1 MPEAPASATW
11 GRRHTLVALCLAA
24 MFLAYTDRVN
34 IAVAALAM
42 QAQFH
47 WSQTVKGLVLSSFFV
62 GYMAFQIGAGALAR
76 RFGGKRVLAVAVA
89 WWSAFTLLTP
99 LAASLSV
106 GVLVAA
112 RIGLGLGEAA
122 VMPATYELFSR
133 WVPPAERGRA
143 IGRLLS
149 GIPVG
154 QIVGFLVTGWM
165 TAEFGWPASFY
176 LFGALGLA
184 WACYWLWAVAN
195 DPAHDPRV
203 GAAEQRLLATCAGT
217 RLGADRPTTPWRLF
231 LRQSSVWALV
241 AAHFAHNWTLYMLV
255 SWLPSYFRDSHGLG
269 IASSGL
275 YSAGPWATYFAAL
288 QLTGAWSDAAIARG
302 VRTVH
307 VRRIATSGGLLA
319 ASACLLL
326 LRAVDSP
333 TLALALICVA
343 TAAIGVAASGFT
355 SVPLD
360 LSPRHAPVLIGF
372 SNTLA
377 TIPGIAGV
385 AVTGW
390 LVDVTHTYA
399 AAFLVSALC
408 SVGGALFFL
417 RYASDRRLEG

>member
-1 MPEAPASATW
+1 MGDAWGAAGW
-11 GRRHTLVALCLAA
+11 GRRHTLVLLCLAA

-42 QAQFH
+42 QAEFH
-47 WSQTVKGLVLSSFFV
+47 WTQTVKGLVLSSFFV
-62 GYMAFQIGAGALAR
+62 GYMALQVGAGALAR
-76 RFGGKRVLAVAVA
+76 RFGGKRVLAFAVA
-89 WWSAFTLLTP
+89 WWSAFTLVTP

-106 GVLVAA
+106 GALIAA

-154 QIVGFLVTGWM
+154 QIVGFLSTGWM
-165 TAEFGWPASFY
+165 TAAYGWPASFY
-176 LFGALGLA
+176 VFGALGLG
-184 WACYWLWAVAN
+184 WAAYWLATVAN
-195 DPAHDPRV
+195 DPAHDARV
-203 GAAEQRLLATCAGT
+203 GAAERALLAGCAAT
-217 RLGADRPTTPWRLF
+217 RLGADGPRTPWRLF
-231 LRQSSVWALV
+231 LRAPPVWALA

-255 SWLPSYFRDSHGLG
+255 SWLPSYFRESHGLG

-275 YSAGPWATYFAAL
+275 YSAGPWAAYFAAL
-288 QLTGAWSDAAIARG
+288 QFTGVASDRAIARG
-302 VRTVH
+302 VATIR
-307 VRRIATSGGLLA
+307 VRRVATSGGLLA
-319 ASACLLL
+319 ASACLLW

-333 TLALALICVA
+333 AVALALICVA

-360 LSPRHAPVLIGF
+360 LSPRHAPVLIGL
-372 SNTLA
+372 SNTVA

-385 AVTGW
+385 AITGW
-390 LVDVTHTYA
+390 LVDVTHAYS
-399 AAFLVSALC
+399 AAFLVSAFA
-408 SVGGALFFL
+408 SAAGAVFFL
-417 RYASDRRLEG
+417 RFASARPIAE

>member
-1 MPEAPASATW
+1 MPAASGSGWW
-11 GRRHTLVALCLAA
+11 GRRHTLIVLCVAA

-34 IAVAALAM
+34 MAVAAVAM
-42 QAQFH
+42 QGEFH
-47 WSQTVKGLVLSSFFV
+47 WSQTVKGFVLSSFFV
-62 GYMAFQIGAGALAR
+62 GYMLFQVGAGALAR
-76 RFGGKRVLAVAVA
+76 RFGGKRVLAAAVA

-99 LAASLSV
+99 YAASLSV

-122 VMPATYELFSR
+122 LMPATYELYSR

-143 IGRLLS
+143 LGRLLS
-149 GIPVG
+149 GIPLG
-154 QIVGFLVTGWM
+154 QIVGFLATGWM
-165 TAEFGWPASFY
+165 TALFGWPASFY
-176 LFGALGLA
+176 VFGALGLG
-184 WACYWLWAVAN
+184 WVGLWLGSVAN

-203 GAAEQRLLATCAGT
+203 GAAEQQLLAGCAAT
-217 RLGADRPTTPWRLF
+217 RLGADRPRTPWRVF
-231 LRQSSVWALV
+231 LRRAPVWALV

-275 YSAGPWATYFAAL
+275 YSAAPWAAYFAAL

-302 VRTVH
+302 AATLG
-307 VRRIATSGGLLA
+307 VRRVATCGGLLA
-319 ASACLLL
+319 ASVCLLL

-333 TLALALICVA
+333 ALALALICVA
-343 TAAIGVAASGFT
+343 TASIGVAAAGFT

-385 AVTGW
+385 AITGW

-399 AAFLVSALC
+399 AAFLLSALC
-408 SVGGALFFL
+408 SVGGALCFL
-417 RYASDRRLEG
+417 RFASAREIAA